1 MFSAQA
7 QTVSDFET
15 VLSGNDTIWNGS
27 DQSGGFVDGAA
38 YFFNDYNTDW
48 GSWSGFSVSK
58 TTDTL
63 AQNWSNQYASISGA
77 GAHNSSAY
85 STLYSESTVMF
96 THSANGDSLYG
107 LMINNSTYTYL
118 TLLNGDNFAKK
129 FGGASGNDPDF
140 YTATF
145 YGYDANLE
153 LTDSVVFYLADYRD
167 ANNANDYIVKDWT
180 WVDLKKLGKIRYLD
194 IAFNST
200 DKGQFGINTPTYA
213 CIDSL
218 VYNNSSNQFQPLAAY
233 LYKRVGFNAAPRN
246 FNTLEFAVNPGSS
259 LDSLTTSIV
268 VHPSNGTAN
277 VLSDSIVSYEPDNG
291 FNGVDSVWFSLC
303 NQHGL
308 CDTGLIQIIANDAPI
323 ANIDTL
329 TYGSDG
335 VVTIDVLANDVD
347 EKKTDLSISL
357 LDTAK
362 NGKASVVNKEVEYIS
377 NNGFLGQDTL
387 SYLVCDLF
395 GECDT
400 GFMYITIKNEVGLEY
415 QVLNQ
420 IKVYPNPTNGLLTI
434 DGINKSTQITL
445 TDINGQIMSLQVNGN
460 VVSIEELK
468 AGIYFMNL
476 QSEGNLQVQRII
488 KN

>member
-15 VLSGNDTIWNGS
+15 VLPGNDTIWNGS

-63 AQNWSNQYASISGA
+63 TQSWFNQYASISGG

-96 THSANGDSLYG
+96 AHSANGDSLYG
-107 LMINNSTYTYL
+107 LMINNSTYTYR
-118 TLLNGDNFAKK
+118 TLQNGDNFTKK

-218 VYNNSSNQFQPLAAY
+218 VYNNSGNLFQPLAAY
-233 LYKRVGFNAAPRN
+233 LYKRVGFNAVPTN
-246 FNTLEFAVNPGSS
+246 FNTLEFAVNPGNS

-268 VHPSNGTAN
+268 VQPSNGTAN
-277 VLSDSIVSYEPDNG
+277 VLSDSIVSYEPNNG

-347 EKKTDLSISL
+347 EKKTDLRISL

-362 NGKASVVNKEVEYIS
+362 NGKASVVNKEIEYIS
-377 NNGFLGQDTL
+377 DNGFLGQDTL

-400 GFMYITIKNEVGLEY
+400 GFVYITIKNEVGLEF
-415 QVLNQ
+415 QV
-420 IKVYPNPTNGLLTI
+420 IKQVSIYPNPTSGLIII
-434 DGINKSTQITL
+434 DGINKNTQITL
-445 TDINGQIMSLQVNGN
+445 TDINGQIMPTEVNGN
-460 VVSIEELK
+460 TLSIKELK

-476 QSEGNLQVQRII
+476 QSEGNLQVHRII

>member
-1 MFSAQA
+1 M
-7 QTVSDFET
+7 
-15 VLSGNDTIWNGS
+15 
-27 DQSGGFVDGAA
+27 
-38 YFFNDYNTDW
+38 
-48 GSWSGFSVSK
+48 
-58 TTDTL
+58 
-63 AQNWSNQYASISGA
+63 
-77 GAHNSSAY
+77 
-85 STLYSESTVMF
+85 
-96 THSANGDSLYG
+96 
-107 LMINNSTYTYL
+107 
-118 TLLNGDNFAKK
+118 
-129 FGGASGNDPDF
+129 
-140 YTATF
+140 
-145 YGYDANLE
+145 
-153 LTDSVVFYLADYRD
+153 
-167 ANNANDYIVKDWT
+167 
-180 WVDLKKLGKIRYLD
+180 
-194 IAFNST
+194 
-200 DKGQFGINTPTYA
+200 
-213 CIDSL
+213 
-218 VYNNSSNQFQPLAAY
+218 
-233 LYKRVGFNAAPRN
+233 YKRVGFNAAPRN